1 MRCPRK
7 KDCQDKAWLPG
18 HTLDMVTSMTALFAP
33 FTPSNHLQQS
43 NDGGFGTVPRM
54 IPFETIRNYATVLAL
69 NGVQSRKGMADMR
82 TSSSG
87 TTTGG
92 LDEKIRFRERSTS
105 EYQLLPG
112 TRRDGGQRHIDKCK
126 W

>member
-1 MRCPRK
+1 
-7 KDCQDKAWLPG
+7 
-18 HTLDMVTSMTALFAP
+18 MTALFAP
-33 FTPSNHLQQS
+33 FTHFNHLQQS

-54 IPFETIRNYATVLAL
+54 IPFETIRHYATVLASK
-69 NGVQSRKGMADMR
+69 GVQSRKGMADMR
-82 TSSSG
+82 TSSSD
-87 TTTGG
+87 TTTDE

-112 TRRDGGQRHIDKCK
+112 TRRHGGQRHIDKCK